1 MNREQYHQLATTQ
14 LSDEKFYERLER
26 DPSNCYQQRGN
37 KMIGEMKKRGII
49 DEEQARQL
57 TFYKGTSP
65 KYYGLPKI
73 HKAELNLRP
82 IISSIDCPNTGITKF
97 LTGILTNSYNQENQ
111 YYIKDSFEFANFMND
126 LKLPSGY
133 VLVSWDAISLY
144 TNTTLDTA
152 KWCINNKWEDIEP
165 NSPINQDEF
174 LRLLEFLFD
183 TISFSFEGS
192 YYKQKEGTPM
202 GLQISGIIA
211 EYVIDEVLN
220 YTKQKL
226 TCQLPF
232 IKKYRDDTITAMPEE
247 FIQQS
252 LQILN
257 SYDNSKTLQFTIEVE
272 NNKSLPFL
280 DMTVIREETE
290 EGSTLITDWHKKKIS
305 SNRYIHHKSYH
316 PFNMKVNIIRNLKTR
331 ITKICHPRFINKNLK
346 ILSGILRENGY
357 PYGLLNKIIHGTPN
371 TLESPRQIE
380 SLQATNEEQ
389 TRRYI
394 TLPYI
399 EELSPP
405 LKKLIPKEK
414 FQVATR
420 NVKPLRSIFTNLK
433 DPTPTLQQN
442 GVVYK
447 ISCKDCEG
455 VYVGQ
460 TSTTLKQRL
469 SGHKSDINNS
479 RRKEVVH

>member
-1 MNREQYHQLATTQ
+1 
-14 LSDEKFYERLER
+14 
-26 DPSNCYQQRGN
+26 
-37 KMIGEMKKRGII
+37 
-49 DEEQARQL
+49 
-57 TFYKGTSP
+57 
-65 KYYGLPKI
+65 
-73 HKAELNLRP
+73 
-82 IISSIDCPNTGITKF
+82 
-97 LTGILTNSYNQENQ
+97 
-111 YYIKDSFEFANFMND
+111 
-126 LKLPSGY
+126 
-133 VLVSWDAISLY
+133 
-144 TNTTLDTA
+144 
-152 KWCINNKWEDIEP
+152 
-165 NSPINQDEF
+165 
-174 LRLLEFLFD
+174 
-183 TISFSFEGS
+183 
-192 YYKQKEGTPM
+192 M

-232 IKKYRDDTITAMPEE
+232 IKKYRDDIITAMPEE

-257 SYDNSKTLQFTIEVE
+257 SFDTSKTLQFIIEVE

-290 EGSTLITDWHKKKIS
+290 EGSTLMTDWYKKKIS
-305 SNRYIHHKSYH
+305 SNRYIHHRSYH

-331 ITKICHPRFINKNLK
+331 ITKICHPRFINRNLK

-399 EELSPP
+399 EELTPP

-455 VYVGQ
+455 VYVAQ

-469 SGHKSDINNS
+469 SGHKSDINNI
-479 RRKEVVH
+479 RRSCALAIHMIDEEHQPNFEEVSILNKEKNLEKRLFLEMVRISQEEHCINARKDIQNLSSIYYLLIEWDKRKKTRASTDIQSESLVL